1 MTFEKVKEIIA
12 ETVNCEAEDIHLTSN
27 LKDDLSIDSLDAME
41 LSMALEEEYN
51 ITIDEEALETF
62 ETVESIVKFID
73 AQ

>member
-51 ITIDEEALETF
+51 ITIDEEALATF